1 METDKRKVVVEEE
14 SFKVDVR
21 TMLERR
27 HIKNKVQMYIWM
39 RSQKQLA
46 VKANLRRVEKYRRE
60 MAMLEEMVEEEES
73 KELVSNET

>member
-60 MAMLEEMVEEEES
+60 MTMLEEMVEEEES